1 MNILFLTIAYKTGRN
16 IYSDLMHEFQEQGH
30 DVWVVCQT
38 ERSEHRHTNLSQ
50 EYGIN
55 ILRVKTWNLTGN
67 VSFIEKGLTIVSIEY
82 LFKKAIAKYL
92 SNIKFDLV
100 LYSTP
105 PITFGRVVEYVR
117 NRDGATTY
125 LLLKDIFPQG
135 AVDLGAIS
143 DKSYIYKY
151 FRRKEEQL
159 YRVSDH
165 IGCMSEANIRYV
177 LAHNDIPQ
185 DKVELNPNSIKPLPV
200 AKKDKHYAD
209 AIRTKYGIPC
219 NTVVFAYGGN
229 LGLPQGL
236 EFLVEVCKKIKARSD
251 VFLLIVGDGG
261 RYDYLAGDL
270 RVIDAPNIKLLKK
283 LPKDDY
289 DRLISVCDVGL
300 IFLNPKFTL
309 PNFPS
314 RLTSYMEVGLPVL
327 AATDTSTD
335 LKDVLK
341 EADCGLWAKSG
352 DMDTFL
358 RHVDF
363 LVAYPDERL
372 AMGKRGRK
380 YLEEHYTVDK
390 SYEIIMSHFV
400 KGEYQKSAAVARGDE
415 RCVS

>member
-1 MNILFLTIAYKTGRN
+1 MNILFMTIAYKTSRN

-30 DVWVVCQT
+30 DVWVVCPT
-38 ERSEHRHTNLSQ
+38 ERREHCHTNLSQ
-50 EYGIN
+50 EDKISV
-55 ILRVKTWNLTGN
+55 LRVKTGNLTGK
-67 VSFIEKGLTIVSIEY
+67 VSFIEKGLTVVSIEY
-82 LFKKAIAKYL
+82 LFKKAIVKYL
-92 SNIKFDLV
+92 SNIKFDLI

-159 YRVSDH
+159 YQISDY

-200 AKKDKHYAD
+200 AKKDKQDTD

-219 NTVVFAYGGN
+219 NAVVFAYGGN

-236 EFLVEVCKKIKARSD
+236 EFLVEVCKKIKGRPD

-261 RYDYLAGDL
+261 RYDYLAGEL
-270 RVIDAPNIKLLKK
+270 HAIGASNIKLLKK
-283 LPKDDY
+283 FPKDDY
-289 DRLISVCDVGL
+289 DKLISSCDVGL
-300 IFLNPKFTL
+300 IFLNPKFTF

-327 AATDTSTD
+327 AATDTTTD

-341 EADCGLWAKSG
+341 EGHCGLWAKSG
-352 DMDTFL
+352 DMNTFL
-358 RHVDF
+358 RHIDF
-363 LVAYPDERL
+363 LAKHPDGRQ
-372 AMGKRGRK
+372 AMGRCGRK
-380 YLEEHYTVDK
+380 YLEEHYTVSK
-390 SYEIIMSHFV
+390 SYEIIMRHFV
-400 KGEYQKSAAVARGDE
+400 KDGGRTNV
-415 RCVS
+415 